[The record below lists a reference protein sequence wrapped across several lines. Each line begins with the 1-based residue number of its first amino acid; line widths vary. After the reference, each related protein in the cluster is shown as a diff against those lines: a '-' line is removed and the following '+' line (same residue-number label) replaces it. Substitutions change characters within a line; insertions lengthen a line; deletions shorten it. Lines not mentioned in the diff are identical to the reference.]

1 MNILGKKKKLMLLKR
16 MQTLS
21 YSFFFLKEGI
31 DCEYNALLSIQG
43 TRPNLRNKIQ
53 YVHNSAEF
61 NHPV

>member
-1 MNILGKKKKLMLLKR
+1 MLLKR

-43 TRPNLRNKIQ
+43 TRPNLKNKIQ

>member
-1 MNILGKKKKLMLLKR
+1 MNILEIKIAYVVKENANPKLW
-16 MQTLS
+16 
-21 YSFFFLKEGI
+21 FFFLKEGI
-31 DCEYNALLSIQG
+31 DCEYNVLLSIQG